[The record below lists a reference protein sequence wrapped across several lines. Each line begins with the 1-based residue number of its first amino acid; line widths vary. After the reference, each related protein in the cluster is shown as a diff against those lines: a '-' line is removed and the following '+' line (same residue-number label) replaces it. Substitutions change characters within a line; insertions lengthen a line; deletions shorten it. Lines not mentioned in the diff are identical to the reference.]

1 MALDASPSQGQGGRV
16 DSAAARGRAI
26 AALAETAFL
35 LERAHAQSQRT
46 QAFRRA
52 QGIIAALPAEE
63 FGHRLAAG
71 TLQELPGIGKTTGEV
86 IRVAAGG
93 ATPEYLQL
101 ARSAAPPDPGAGESI
116 VRALRGDLHVHSDS
130 SDGGSPI
137 LEMAETARAL
147 GHEYMALTDHSPR
160 LTVANGLTRERLEQQ
175 LEVVA
180 HLNTR
185 WHDFRILTGI
195 EVDIL
200 DDGALDQE
208 PDLLAELDIVVASVH
223 SKLRMPSREMTARMI
238 AAVANP
244 ATTILG
250 HCTGRMT
257 TTKRVR
263 PPSEFEA
270 GLVFEACRQYGV
282 AVEINCRPER
292 QDPPEVLMA
301 LALATG
307 CDFSIDTDAHAPG
320 QLAWLPFGARRAAEV
335 GVPAER
341 IINTRAADQLS

>member
-1 MALDASPSQGQGGRV
+1 
-16 DSAAARGRAI
+16 
-26 AALAETAFL
+26 
-35 LERAHAQSQRT
+35 
-46 QAFRRA
+46 
-52 QGIIAALPAEE
+52 
-63 FGHRLAAG
+63 
-71 TLQELPGIGKTTGEV
+71 
-86 IRVAAGG
+86 
-93 ATPEYLQL
+93 
-101 ARSAAPPDPGAGESI
+101 
-116 VRALRGDLHVHSDS
+116 
-130 SDGGSPI
+130 
-137 LEMAETARAL
+137 
-147 GHEYMALTDHSPR
+147 
-160 LTVANGLTRERLEQQ
+160 
-175 LEVVA
+175 
-180 HLNTR
+180 
-185 WHDFRILTGI
+185 
-195 EVDIL
+195 
-200 DDGALDQE
+200 
-208 PDLLAELDIVVASVH
+208 
-223 SKLRMPSREMTARMI
+223 MPSREMTARMI